1 MKCGNS
7 TFNAQSSRVIITAVH
22 VGAVK
27 AHGKKRQSS
36 RRQDELSLPQK
47 LMVFSVKTPLNA
59 NVLFAGF
66 FESHLVY
73 NQTQSSDAVFS
84 LHGRF
89 LYHAHQLKKIVGED
103 KNTGNEKRVERG
115 GEKRAMK
122 FPLP

>member
-22 VGAVK
+22 VGAMK
-27 AHGKKRQSS
+27 AHGKKRKSS
-36 RRQDELSLPQK
+36 SRQDELSLPQK
-47 LMVFSVKTPLNA
+47 LMVFRITTPLNA

-66 FESHLVY
+66 FECHLVY

-84 LHGRF
+84 LHCGF

-103 KNTGNEKRVERG
+103 ENTRNEKRVERG
-115 GEKRAMK
+115 GEKTALK
-122 FPLP
+122 FPLL